1 MKGESMQVQFNRPA
15 TIAGETYGKGTH
27 AVPDAAKSDWFFG
40 ALVADG
46 SLVILREDTAAI
58 DAAAEAQAKADAD
71 AKAEADALSASEAEA
86 SRAKELAV
94 EAALDLLDGP
104 AKDVISVLKDAQMTH
119 EQLTV
124 VREHEAAGKNRS
136 SVLAALD
143 AAVEALGA

>member
-71 AKAEADALSASEAEA
+71 AKADALSASEAEA

-104 AKDVISVLKDAQMTH
+104 AKGVISVLEDAQMTH

-136 SVLAALD
+136 SVLAAID